1 MKTFFGLVL
10 VCTVSL
16 VSCTARE
23 EPGFEALQQR
33 GQAAMGVDQY
43 TSTHRFDALAD
54 GGRIELQRDAND
66 PRDVATIR
74 AHLKEVMAAFQRGD
88 FSTPAFVHAQEVPG
102 TKVMAA
108 RKELLAYRYADLPQ
122 GGEIRITT
130 ADPEVLR
137 ALHEFVAFQRKDHRA
152 GGHGH

>member
-1 MKTFFGLVL
+1 MRTFFGV
-10 VCTVSL
+10 VVMCTPLL

-23 EPGFEALQQR
+23 QAGFEGVQQR
-33 GQAAMGVDQY
+33 GQVAMGVDQY

-66 PRDVATIR
+66 ARDVATIR
-74 AHLKEVMAAFQRGD
+74 AHLKEVMEAFQRGD

-108 RKELLAYRYADLPQ
+108 RKERLAYRYADLPQ

-130 ADPEVLR
+130 ADPEALR
-137 ALHEFVAFQRKDHRA
+137 ALHEFIAFQRKDHRA
-152 GGHGH
+152 GGHVH

>member
-1 MKTFFGLVL
+1 MA
-10 VCTVSL
+10 L